1 MNSELAQDPEIQR
14 LMAQQ
19 ELLKNVNF
27 FFQNNTLFNLS

>member
-19 ELLKNVNF
+19 ELLKNVNNLF
-27 FFQNNTLFNLS
+27 FKNNTKNK

>member
-19 ELLKNVNF
+19 ELLKNVNSLF
-27 FFQNNTLFNLS
+27 FKNNTKNK